1 MNEIVD
7 IVENKLYSF
16 HDEIGIPAKFAHH
29 ITDKNTRHSYC
40 ESYTFLLEKF
50 KNKPVF
56 LLEIGCH
63 YGGSLFIWHEF
74 LNQSVLYGIDKNRPN
89 GFIKKFLGIRLHFF
103 KEDAYTEEVRNNVIG
118 HLYNKFNHK
127 FFDVIIDDGPHTLDS
142 QIKALELY
150 LPSLKDGGIFIIEDI
165 QQIDHID
172 TLSDIANSVCNSINV
187 SYIDLREN
195 KGTYDDILFIVE
207 KI

>member
-1 MNEIVD
+1 
-7 IVENKLYSF
+7 
-16 HDEIGIPAKFAHH
+16 
-29 ITDKNTRHSYC
+29 
-40 ESYTFLLEKF
+40 
-50 KNKPVF
+50 
-56 LLEIGCH
+56 
-63 YGGSLFIWHEF
+63 
-74 LNQSVLYGIDKNRPN
+74 
-89 GFIKKFLGIRLHFF
+89 
-103 KEDAYTEEVRNNVIG
+103 
-118 HLYNKFNHK
+118 
-127 FFDVIIDDGPHTLDS
+127 TLDS